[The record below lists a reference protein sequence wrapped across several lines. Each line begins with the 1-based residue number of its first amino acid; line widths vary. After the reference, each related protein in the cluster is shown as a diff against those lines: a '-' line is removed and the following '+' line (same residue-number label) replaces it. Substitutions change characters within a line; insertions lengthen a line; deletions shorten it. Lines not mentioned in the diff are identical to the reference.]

1 MDVFNKYVGQ
11 AFDGRYKI
19 EKTVGVGGMAVVFE
33 ATDLQTGKKVA
44 VKMLKETNSQDT
56 SAIKRFVYESKA
68 IAMLNHPN
76 IVKIY
81 DISVKGENKYIVM
94 ELIKGITLKEYITQK
109 GKLDWRETAIF
120 VEQILSALDH
130 AHNMGV
136 IHRDIKPQNIMLL
149 EGGMVKV
156 MDFGIAK
163 IPKGETLTMA
173 DKAIGTVY
181 YLSPEQATS
190 KKIDNRADIYA
201 VGIMMYQMVT
211 GQLPFVADQPI
222 AVIYKQLNEV
232 AVNPSRIVPT
242 IPVGFEQII
251 MTAIEKNPDDRYG
264 TAAQMLRQLKR
275 IQNDPTAVFV
285 KKQQAK
291 KSNTAEIVIKKTSR
305 TSPYDDEPQVKKPAK
320 PNENNVGSGRPLA
333 NNKKKNQ
340 GKPKR
345 GSNGGMPLWAAVVI
359 FVFFLALA
367 IVGIVLIINSVMKT
381 STIQQ
386 FANSFTE
393 AAAHFKTLI

>member
-19 EKTVGVGGMAVVFE
+19 EKTIGIGGMAVVFE

-56 SAIKRFVYESKA
+56 SAIKRFVTESKA

-130 AHNMGV
+130 AHNQGV

-149 EGGMVKV
+149 EGGVVKV
-156 MDFGIAK
+156 TDFGIAK

-211 GQLPFVADQPI
+211 GKLPFVAESPI
-222 AVIYKQLNEV
+222 AVIYKQLNEE
-232 AVNPSRIVPT
+232 AVRPSRIVPT
-242 IPVGFEQII
+242 IPIGFEQII

-275 IQNDPTAVFV
+275 IENDPTAVFV
-285 KKQQAK
+285 KKQAPK

-305 TSPYDDEPQVKKPAK
+305 TSPYEDEPAVAEASKKS
-320 PNENNVGSGRPLA
+320 NNVGSGRPLA
-333 NNKKKNQ
+333 NTKKKNQ

-345 GSNGGMPLWAAVVI
+345 GSNGGMPLWAAIVI
-359 FVFFLALA
+359 FVVFLAIA
-367 IVGIVLIINSVMKT
+367 IVGIVVIINSVLRINVPFQILDT
-381 STIQQ
+381 VNDT
-386 FANSFTE
+386 FAF
-393 AAAHFKTLI
+393 FKPLI

>member
-19 EKTVGVGGMAVVFE
+19 EKTIGIGGMAVVFE

-109 GKLDWRETAIF
+109 GVLNWRETAIF

-130 AHNMGV
+130 AHNLGV

-211 GQLPFVADQPI
+211 GKLPFVADSPI
-222 AVIYKQLNEV
+222 AVIYKQLNEI

-242 IPVGFEQII
+242 IPLGFEQII
-251 MTAIEKNPDDRYG
+251 MTAIEKDPDERYD

-275 IQNDPTAVFV
+275 IQNDPTALFV
-285 KKQQAK
+285 KKQKTK

-305 TSPYDDEPQVKKPAK
+305 TSPYDDEPAVNQTANKNKPE
-320 PNENNVGSGRPLA
+320 PTGRPMA
-333 NNKKKNQ
+333 KTKKKNT

-345 GSNGGMPLWAAVVI
+345 GANTGVPLWIAVVI
-359 FVFFLALA
+359 FVVFLALA
-367 IVGIVLIINSVMKT
+367 IVGIVAIINSVMKSV
-381 STIQQ
+381 STAYIAD
-386 FANSFTE
+386 FIKNSYDSIKSF
-393 AAAHFKTLI
+393 L

>member
-19 EKTVGVGGMAVVFE
+19 EKTIGIGGMAVVFE

-56 SAIKRFVYESKA
+56 SAIKRFVTESKA

-130 AHNMGV
+130 AHNQGV

-149 EGGMVKV
+149 EGGIVKV
-156 MDFGIAK
+156 TDFGIAK
-163 IPKGETLTMA
+163 IPKGVTLTMA

-211 GQLPFVADQPI
+211 GKLPFVAESPI
-222 AVIYKQLNEV
+222 AVIYKQLNEE
-232 AVNPSRIVPT
+232 AVRPSRIVPT
-242 IPVGFEQII
+242 IPIGFEQII
-251 MTAIEKNPDDRYG
+251 MTAIEKNPDVRYG

-275 IQNDPTAVFV
+275 IENDPTAVFV
-285 KKQQAK
+285 KKQAPK

-305 TSPYDDEPQVKKPAK
+305 TSPYEDEPAVAEASKKSNK
-320 PNENNVGSGRPLA
+320 EVSGRPLA
-333 NNKKKNQ
+333 NTKKKNQ

-345 GSNGGMPLWAAVVI
+345 GSNGGMPLWAAIVI
-359 FVFFLALA
+359 FVVFLAIA
-367 IVGIVLIINSVMKT
+367 IVGIVVIINSLLKANVPIQLFD
-381 STIQQ
+381 TIKNTI
-386 FANSFTE
+386 AL
-393 AAAHFKTLI
+393 FKPLI

>member
-19 EKTVGVGGMAVVFE
+19 EKTIGIGGMAVVFE

-56 SAIKRFVYESKA
+56 SAIKRFVTESKA

-130 AHNMGV
+130 AHNQGV

-149 EGGMVKV
+149 EGGIVKV
-156 MDFGIAK
+156 TDFGIAK

-211 GQLPFVADQPI
+211 GKLPFVAESPI
-222 AVIYKQLNEV
+222 AVIYKQLNEE
-232 AVNPSRIVPT
+232 AVRPSRIVPT
-242 IPVGFEQII
+242 IPIGFEQII

-264 TAAQMLRQLKR
+264 TATQMLRQLKR

-285 KKQQAK
+285 KKQTPK

-305 TSPYDDEPQVKKPAK
+305 TSPYEDEPAVAEASRKSNK
-320 PNENNVGSGRPLA
+320 EVSGRPLA
-333 NNKKKNQ
+333 NVKKKNQ

-359 FVFFLALA
+359 FVVFLAIA
-367 IVGIVLIINSVMKT
+367 IVGIVVIINSLLKNNVPMQLVD
-381 STIQQ
+381 TIK
-386 FANSFTE
+386 NILTYWNP
-393 AAAHFKTLI
+393 LI

>member
-19 EKTVGVGGMAVVFE
+19 EKTIGIGGMAVVFE
-33 ATDLQTGKKVA
+33 AMDLQTGKKVA

-56 SAIKRFVYESKA
+56 SAIKRFVTESKA

-94 ELIKGITLKEYITQK
+94 ELIKGITLKEYITQQ

-130 AHNMGV
+130 AHNQGV

-149 EGGMVKV
+149 EGGIVKV
-156 MDFGIAK
+156 TDFGIAK

-211 GQLPFVADQPI
+211 GKLPFVAESPI
-222 AVIYKQLNEV
+222 AVIYKQLNEE
-232 AVNPSRIVPT
+232 AVRPSRIVPT
-242 IPVGFEQII
+242 IPIGFEQII

-275 IQNDPTAVFV
+275 IENDPTAVFV
-285 KKQQAK
+285 KKQAPK

-305 TSPYDDEPQVKKPAK
+305 TSPYEDEPAVAEASKKSNK
-320 PNENNVGSGRPLA
+320 EVGGRPLA
-333 NNKKKNQ
+333 NSKKNQ

-345 GSNGGMPLWAAVVI
+345 GSNGMPLWAAIVI
-359 FVFFLALA
+359 FIVFLAIA
-367 IVGIVLIINSVMKT
+367 IVGIVVIINSLMKSNVPT
-381 STIQQ
+381 QLLGTIK
-386 FANSFTE
+386 NTISSI
-393 AAAHFKTLI
+393 KPLI

>member
-19 EKTVGVGGMAVVFE
+19 EKTIGIGGMAVVFE

-56 SAIKRFVYESKA
+56 SAIKRFVTESKA

-130 AHNMGV
+130 AHNQGV

-149 EGGMVKV
+149 EGGIVKV
-156 MDFGIAK
+156 TDFGIAK

-211 GQLPFVADQPI
+211 GKLPFVAESPI
-222 AVIYKQLNEV
+222 AVIYKQLNEE
-232 AVNPSRIVPT
+232 AVRPSRIVPT
-242 IPVGFEQII
+242 IPIGFEQII

-275 IQNDPTAVFV
+275 IENDPTAVFV
-285 KKQQAK
+285 KKQAPK

-305 TSPYDDEPQVKKPAK
+305 TSPYEDEPAVAEASKKSNK
-320 PNENNVGSGRPLA
+320 EVSGRPLA
-333 NNKKKNQ
+333 NTKKKNQ

-345 GSNGGMPLWAAVVI
+345 GSNGGMPLWAAIVI
-359 FVFFLALA
+359 FVVFLAIA
-367 IVGIVLIINSVMKT
+367 IVGIVVIINSLLKANVPIQLFD
-381 STIQQ
+381 TIKNTI
-386 FANSFTE
+386 AL
-393 AAAHFKTLI
+393 FKPLI